1 MPSVFKIGA
10 ALPSRLRWYV
20 LAAIAVGVPVVAAAA
35 FTAARTEPSER
46 TIIGVATFFCLAI
59 LAEYRPVP
67 IDIEGKRLVSLAFVF
82 IISSQLLFGWEWST
96 LIGAL
101 GIGLAMTLDRS
112 DPIKVA
118 FNSAAYAIA
127 AGLAALPLLIDGGS
141 RNSYGL
147 VAISVVI
154 GGAIF
159 VVANV
164 LIVCGAIGLATGTP
178 IGEVFRDHMRQSG
191 PIFAISIFVAAQ
203 AVILWR
209 LSAPLVLLLSAPLF
223 ALTLYQRSSVRG
235 RVAEEAAS
243 TDSLTGL
250 RNRRAFED
258 DAAQALS
265 VADGEAGH
273 FTLCMI
279 DIDRFKQVNDRHG
292 HLAGD
297 AILETLARAIEAT
310 APECGYR
317 LGGDEFVLFLP
328 REVAAEEHVELVS
341 RLQREFA
348 ARQERL
354 DDSTEEVTISGG
366 MAFYPEHA
374 NDLHSL
380 QKQADVALYRSK
392 YNGRARVTVYGPD
405 EHADSGPGPGV
416 GLEYLMADNRLLTT
430 HRLVTLVDS
439 VSAAA
444 AMEQGPLSPNAF
456 SEVLDRWTSSN
467 SLHSQAV
474 ATLTVA
480 LARRLGV
487 DGEELEHVHLAA
499 LLHDAGKIA
508 IPDAVLSKPGP
519 LGDDERRLVERHPM
533 IGYELL
539 RDLGVE
545 LAANFVLHH
554 HERWDG
560 AGYPD
565 GLAGAEIP
573 FGSRLILVAD
583 AFDALTSDRA
593 YRRAVSVDAAIHEI
607 QSESGRQFDPLVVSA
622 LHEHFAHPTSAA
634 DQTSLELG
642 TPIWSSST
650 SAS

>member
-10 ALPSRLRWYV
+10 ALPPRLRWYV
-20 LAAIAVGVPVVAAAA
+20 LATIAVGVPVVVAAAVS
-35 FTAARTEPSER
+35 AARSEQSAR
-46 TIIGVATFFCLAI
+46 TLVGVFTFFCLAI
-59 LAEYRPVP
+59 LAEWRPVP
-67 IDIEGKRLVSLAFVF
+67 IDAEGKRLVSLAFVF

-96 LIGAL
+96 LIGAI
-101 GIGLAMTLDRS
+101 GIGVAMALDRS

-127 AGLAALPLLIDGGS
+127 AGLAALPLLVDGVD
-141 RNSYGL
+141 RQSYGL
-147 VAISVVI
+147 VALSVVV

-159 VVANV
+159 VIANV
-164 LIVCGAIGLATGTP
+164 AIVCGAIGPATGTRVRAAF
-178 IGEVFRDHMRQSG
+178 GDHMRQSG
-191 PIFAISIFVAAQ
+191 PIFAIAIFLAAQ

-209 LSAPLVLLLSAPLF
+209 LSAPLVLLASAPLF

-235 RVAEEAAS
+235 RVAEKAAS

-258 DAAQALS
+258 DAAAALAA
-265 VADGEAGH
+265 VEDPAEC

-297 AILETLARAIEAT
+297 AILAALAGAIDAT
-310 APECGYR
+310 APEGGYR
-317 LGGDEFVLFLP
+317 LGGDEFVVFLHRDVP
-328 REVAAEEHVELVS
+328 TEDHVGLVE
-341 RLQREFA
+341 RIQREFA
-348 ARQERL
+348 AAQKRG
-354 DDSTEEVTISGG
+354 DGSTEEVTISAGV
-366 MAFYPEHA
+366 AFYPEHA

-392 YNGRARVTVYGPD
+392 YNGRARITVYGPGD
-405 EHADSGPGPGV
+405 KADPSLGQGV

-430 HRLVTLVDS
+430 HRLVSLVDA

-444 AMEQGPLSPNAF
+444 AAEQGPLSPTAF
-456 SEVLDRWTSSN
+456 SEVLDRWSSSN

-474 ATLTVA
+474 ASLTVA
-480 LARRLGV
+480 LAQKLGV
-487 DGEELEHVHLAA
+487 EGEELEHVHLAA

-508 IPDAVLSKPGP
+508 LPDVILSKPGP
-519 LGDDERRLVERHPM
+519 LSDDERQLVERHPM
-533 IGYELL
+533 VGYELL

-545 LAANFVLHH
+545 LAAQFVLHH

-593 YRRAVSVDAAIHEI
+593 YRRAISVEAAMREI

-622 LHEHFAHPTSAA
+622 LHEHFAHPSQSTDGASV
-634 DQTSLELG
+634 DLG
-642 TPIWSSST
+642 TFTWSSST

>member
-1 MPSVFKIGA
+1 MPRLRNIGS
-10 ALPSRLRWYV
+10 ALPPRLRWYV
-20 LAAIAVGVPVVAAAA
+20 LATTAVGVPVVAAAA
-35 FTAARTEPSER
+35 VVAVRSGPSES
-46 TIIGVATFFCLAI
+46 TLLGVATFFCLAI

-67 IDIEGKRLVSLAFVF
+67 IDVEGKRLVSLAFVF
-82 IISSQLLFGWEWST
+82 IISSQLLFGWEWSI

-101 GIGLAMTLDRS
+101 GIGFAMAIDRS
-112 DPIKVA
+112 EPIKVG
-118 FNSAAYAIA
+118 FNSAAYALA
-127 AGLAALPLLIDGGS
+127 AGFAALPLLIDGGG
-141 RNSYGL
+141 RASYGL
-147 VAISVVI
+147 VALSVVVR
-154 GGAIF
+154 GAIF

-164 LIVCGAIGLATGTP
+164 AIVCTAIGFATGTP
-178 IGEVFRDHMRQSG
+178 VREVFRDHMQQSG
-191 PIFAISIFVAAQ
+191 PIFAISVFVAAQ

-209 LSAPLVLLLSAPLF
+209 LSEPLVLLLSAPLF

-258 DAAQALS
+258 EAAQALELTE
-265 VADGEAGH
+265 GTGG

-297 AILETLARAIEAT
+297 TILETLGRAIQAT
-310 APECGYR
+310 APERGYR
-317 LGGDEFVLFLP
+317 LGGDEFVLFLE
-328 REVAAEEHVELVS
+328 RDAELEEHVELVS
-341 RLQREFA
+341 KLQREFA
-348 ARQERL
+348 AEQIL
-354 DDSTEEVTISGG
+354 ASATEEVTISAGI
-366 MAFYPEHA
+366 ALYPEHA

-392 YNGRARVTVYGPD
+392 YNGRARVTVYVPGD
-405 EHADSGPGPGV
+405 RADANLERGGV

-430 HRLVTLVDS
+430 HRLVTLVDA

-444 AMEQGPLSPNAF
+444 AMEQGPLSPTAF
-456 SEVLDRWTSSN
+456 SEVLDRWSSSN

-474 ATLTVA
+474 AALAVA
-480 LARRLGV
+480 LARQLGV
-487 DGEELEHVHLAA
+487 EGEELEHVHLAA

-508 IPDAVLSKPGP
+508 LPDGILSKPGP
-519 LGDDERRLVERHPM
+519 LSDDERQLVERHPM

-545 LAANFVLHH
+545 LAAGFVLHH

-593 YRRAVSVDAAIHEI
+593 YRRAVSIDAAIREI

-622 LHEHFAHPTSAA
+622 LHEHFAHPAA
-634 DQTSLELG
+634 ATADTTLELS
-642 TPIWSSST
+642 PRWSSST
-650 SAS
+650 SVS